1 MENAKPK
8 VTRAGMGIM
17 IQNDKGEVLLGL
29 RNSDGVKADS
39 DLHGEGT
46 WTFPGGK
53 FDFGDGLFEGAARE
67 VLEETGIVLKKV
79 EIASI
84 SNERVDTAH
93 YVTLGF
99 RALEWEGEPKVMEP
113 EEIVEWKWFALDAL
127 PKNIFPPTRKMIE
140 NVRAG
145 VLCRDLED

>member
-1 MENAKPK
+1 MSEKPR

-17 IQNDKGEVLLGL
+17 VMNKNGQVLLGL
-29 RNSDGVKADS
+29 RNSDATLADS

-67 VLEETGIVLKKV
+67 LKEETDLDLISA

-84 SNERVDTAH
+84 SNERADTAH

-99 RALEWEGEPKVMEP
+99 KATEWRGEVKTMEP
-113 EEIVEWKWFALDAL
+113 EEIIRWEWFSFDEL
-127 PKNIFPPTRKMIE
+127 PKNIYAPTRKFIE
-140 NVRAG
+140 NYQANRLTG
-145 VLCRDLED
+145 DL

>member
-1 MENAKPK
+1 MSEKPR

-17 IQNDKGEVLLGL
+17 VMDKNGRVLMGL
-29 RNSDGVKADS
+29 RNSDAALADS

-67 VLEETGIVLKKV
+67 LKEETDLDLISA

-84 SNERVDTAH
+84 SNERADTAH

-99 RALEWEGEPKVMEP
+99 KAIEWRGEVKTMEP
-113 EEIVEWKWFALDAL
+113 EEIIRWEWFSLDEL
-127 PKNIFPPTRKMIE
+127 PKNIYAPTRKFIE
-140 NVRAG
+140 NYRANRLTG
-145 VLCRDLED
+145 DL

>member
-1 MENAKPK
+1 MAEKPR

-17 IQNDKGEVLLGL
+17 VMDKNGRVLLGL
-29 RNSDGVKADS
+29 RNSDVTLADS

-67 VLEETGIVLKKV
+67 LKEETDLDLISV

-84 SNERVDTAH
+84 SNERADTAY

-99 RALEWEGEPKVMEP
+99 KATEWRGEVKTMEP
-113 EEIVEWKWFALDAL
+113 EEIIRWEWFSLDAL
-127 PKNIFPPTRKMIE
+127 PKNIYAPTRKFIK
-140 NVRAG
+140 NYRANRLTG
-145 VLCRDLED
+145 DL